1 MDAVGVVCWD
11 CWDEATWAN
20 AKPKRTN
27 TDLIWGSP
35 ALKCDSLNRAVF
47 GLDDFN

>member
-35 ALKCDSLNRAVF
+35 ALNCDSLNRAVF
-47 GLDDFN
+47 GLDHFN